1 MSEED
6 VLREIVEI
14 LARRKSRSEMIREFL
29 REASLL
35 SLVFVP
41 FDVLFNPDAVS
52 PFVIATV
59 IALGVLIGFL
69 GIRLEESSR

>member
-1 MSEED
+1 
-6 VLREIVEI
+6 
-14 LARRKSRSEMIREFL
+14 
-29 REASLL
+29 LL

-41 FDVLFNPDAVS
+41 IDVLFNPDAVS

-59 IALGVLIGFL
+59 IALGVLIGYL